1 MAKVQTLRS
10 AGRRVAMTLD
20 AALVDRERVSI
31 EERLGSIRALTKER
45 NDTRRRLRV
54 AMLAAAVVVA
64 TVIVVVM
71 RRPSELTFSI
81 AGAAGRAGEWVAATS
96 EPVAME
102 FSDGTR
108 ITLAEDARARVIEV
122 SAHGAR
128 IALERGRL
136 TAEVVHRAEARWAI
150 VAGPFVV
157 HVVGTHFDADWDAAL
172 EALTVKLF
180 EGRVEITGAC
190 LSEARPVSVGE
201 SVRLSCRQV
210 APPTEAPPSTAP
222 APSTAAVARSPIKT
236 PSWRELF
243 RRADY
248 RAAFEAAEREG
259 IDVIAARA
267 GAGELL
273 ELADLAR
280 LAKRPD
286 VAQRQYLA
294 IRNRFGREEQAATA
308 AFHLGRMSFTVAPA
322 EAERWFSTYLAERP
336 AGAFAAEA
344 MGRLLEI
351 QHRAGN
357 REAAKKT
364 AERYLTAF
372 PNGGHAALARS
383 ILGS

>member
-1 MAKVQTLRS
+1 
-10 AGRRVAMTLD
+10 MTLD
-20 AALVDRERVSI
+20 AALADRERAGI
-31 EERLGSIRALTKER
+31 EERLGSIRALAKER
-45 NDTRRRLRV
+45 KDARKRIRGVSL
-54 AMLAAAVVVA
+54 LAAAVVIA
-64 TVIVVVM
+64 SVILVVM

-81 AGAAGRAGEWVAATS
+81 AGASGRAGEWVAATS
-96 EPVAME
+96 EPVAIG

-108 ITLAEDARARVIEV
+108 ITLAEDARARVLEV
-122 SAHGAR
+122 SPRGAR
-128 IALERGRL
+128 IALERGKL
-136 TAEVVHRAEARWAI
+136 TAEVVHRAEASWAI

-157 HVVGTHFDADWDAAL
+157 HVIGTHFDADWDAAL

-180 EGRVEITGAC
+180 EGRVEITGTC
-190 LSEARPVSVGE
+190 LSEARAVAVGE

-210 APPTEAPPSTAP
+210 PPPTEAPPEASTT
-222 APSTAAVARSPIKT
+222 PSAAASARTPIKA

-248 RAAFEAAEREG
+248 RGAFEAAEREG
-259 IDVIAARA
+259 IDAIAARS
-267 GAGELL
+267 GAAELL

-294 IRNRFGREEQAATA
+294 IRSRFGREEQAATA
-308 AFHLGRMSFTVAPA
+308 AFHLGRMSFTGAPA

-336 AGAFAAEA
+336 SGAFAAEA

-351 QHRAGN
+351 QHRAGHK
-357 REAAKKT
+357 EAAKKT